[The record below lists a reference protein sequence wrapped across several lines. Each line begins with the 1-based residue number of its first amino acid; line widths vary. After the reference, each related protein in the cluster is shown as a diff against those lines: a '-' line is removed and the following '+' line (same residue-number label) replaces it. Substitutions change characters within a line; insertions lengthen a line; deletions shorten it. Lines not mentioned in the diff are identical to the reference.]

1 MASGLQASSRPSAS
15 TWTQAF
21 AASTPIVVNIS
32 ATNRAGSQTDVSIA
46 AVPNGGTRGP
56 EHEIEAGTDVAA
68 SAVIER
74 TGIVLGTGDSLHVN
88 SANGDVAFNIWG
100 VELS

>member
-1 MASGLQASSRPSAS
+1 MASGLQASSRPATA

-21 AASTPIVVNIS
+21 TASTGIVVNIS
-32 ATNRAGSQTDVSIA
+32 ATNRASSTTDVSIA
-46 AVPNGGTRGP
+46 AVPNGGSRGA
-56 EHEIEAGTDVAA
+56 EHEIEAATDVAA

-88 SANGDVAFNIWG
+88 SGNGDVAFNIWG

>member
-1 MASGLQASSRPSAS
+1 MASGLQAFSRPSAA

-21 AASTPIVVNIS
+21 TASTPIVVNIS
-32 ATNRAGSQTDVSIA
+32 ATNRASSQTDVSIA
-46 AVPNGGTRGP
+46 AVPLGSARGP

-74 TGIVLGTGDSLHVN
+74 TGIVLNTGDSLHVN
-88 SANGDVAFNIWG
+88 SANGDVAFGIWG

>member
-1 MASGLQASSRPSAS
+1 MASGLQASSRPSSS

-21 AASTPIVVNIS
+21 TASTGVVINVS
-32 ATNRAGSQTDVSIA
+32 ACNRAGSDTTLSIA
-46 AVPNGGTRGP
+46 TVPTGGTRGP
-56 EHEIEAGTDVAA
+56 EHEIESGTTVATK
-68 SAVIER
+68 SVIER
-74 TGIVLGTGDSLHVN
+74 TGIVLDTGDALWVE

>member
-1 MASGLQASSRPSAS
+1 MASGLQASSRPSSS

-21 AASTPIVVNIS
+21 AASTGVVINVS
-32 ATNRAGSQTDVSIA
+32 ACNRAGSDTTLSIA
-46 AVPNGGTRGP
+46 TVPSGGTRGP
-56 EHEIEAGTDVAA
+56 EHEIESGTTVATK
-68 SAVIER
+68 SVIER
-74 TGIVLGTGDSLHVN
+74 TGIVLDTGDALWVE